1 MECSRNFS
9 RRGPT
14 IRLWAVAAV
23 AVLVCGLAVAESPQV
38 FYPFNGNANDLSGRT
53 GRNGTLQGA
62 PTLGADRNSVANQA
76 YSFNGTSQYV
86 TTPYQ
91 QGSGI
96 TAYSISAW
104 FRSNSADTNGRTIVS
119 ARGADADRSLTLSMG
134 TGFGVPAGRIF
145 FGLDTSGVGFGV
157 YTNTAYNDN
166 NWHHV
171 VGIFSRASGTI
182 VNGDFTIY
190 VDGAQAATTTV
201 SVGSP
206 GTAPITNTSTTTIG
220 RQMQWASSYWNGGLD
235 DIGIYARVLSAGDI
249 ACLYSATAAMKSTW
263 DFNGAG
269 NVEGWT
275 AMNQIA
281 SGPTQSG
288 GQMQYTTAAAA
299 SDPMI
304 GSPMMALPR
313 AQGSWLKV
321 RAQNGTTATGAI
333 LFWDSDLVADF
344 TGGHQGNYPINPG
357 DTQVSE
363 YWLNLATTGANW
375 TGTTYIQQFR
385 FDFPDNGGSLT
396 GPVNVDQI
404 AILSSGPPA
413 PTVAA
418 VTRQNPVTAT
428 WTNASQVTWDVRFSH
443 SMTTVAGN
451 DFAVTATGTAAGTGL
466 NVTRMGPT
474 WYRVTADVSG
484 QGTLRLDAA
493 TGGSGRDVA
502 DQALASAFTGGE
514 VYQVDRSG
522 PSVTIGAPSATLATS
537 GPVTYTVDYADAGSG
552 IAGITLVTGN
562 ITLNKTGTADGTVGV
577 SGSGN
582 SRTVTI
588 SGITGSGTLGI
599 SIAAGTATDNIPN
612 AAAAAGPSA
621 TFNVDN
627 DPPVITRNGPASVVL
642 ECGATYADTGATA
655 LDNLDGNI
663 TANIAVDGLP
673 PAGPLAPGEWT
684 ITYNV
689 GDTAGNQATE
699 VTRSVTVSD
708 TLAPLVTITGGT
720 LFGGECGVALTLP
733 GATALDGCS
742 GALSVDITDLDGLD
756 PSNPARGV
764 YAVVYTSAEDGAGLS
779 DTEVLVVNIA
789 DSVAP
794 VVTVT
799 GGNTLEGECGV
810 ALTLPGATVVE
821 GCAAGLAATVT
832 DYDGLDPAHP
842 AKGVYNVV
850 YGATDGAGLE
860 GTDVLVVTITD
871 TADPVVTIPGPNPIN
886 TFRGFPFTPPEVTAQ
901 DACDGALAVTP
912 SGSVDMG
919 TPGQYTLTYTAEDA
933 EGNTAQEELVVNV
946 SNDLPPVIT
955 LLGDASMTLDCGDT
969 YTDAGATAADIE
981 DGDLTGDIVVAGL
994 PPAGMLAPGAWTVTY
1009 NVSDSILNAAQTV
1022 TRTVTVLEN

>member
-428 WTNASQVTWDVRFSH
+428 WTNASQV
-443 SMTTVAGN
+443 
-451 DFAVTATGTAAGTGL
+451 
-466 NVTRMGPT
+466 
-474 WYRVTADVSG
+474 
-484 QGTLRLDAA
+484 
-493 TGGSGRDVA
+493 
-502 DQALASAFTGGE
+502 
-514 VYQVDRSG
+514 
-522 PSVTIGAPSATLATS
+522 
-537 GPVTYTVDYADAGSG
+537 
-552 IAGITLVTGN
+552 
-562 ITLNKTGTADGTVGV
+562 
-577 SGSGN
+577 
-582 SRTVTI
+582 
-588 SGITGSGTLGI
+588 
-599 SIAAGTATDNIPN
+599 
-612 AAAAAGPSA
+612 
-621 TFNVDN
+621 
-627 DPPVITRNGPASVVL
+627 
-642 ECGATYADTGATA
+642 
-655 LDNLDGNI
+655 
-663 TANIAVDGLP
+663 
-673 PAGPLAPGEWT
+673 
-684 ITYNV
+684 
-689 GDTAGNQATE
+689 
-699 VTRSVTVSD
+699 
-708 TLAPLVTITGGT
+708 
-720 LFGGECGVALTLP
+720 
-733 GATALDGCS
+733 
-742 GALSVDITDLDGLD
+742 
-756 PSNPARGV
+756 
-764 YAVVYTSAEDGAGLS
+764 
-779 DTEVLVVNIA
+779 
-789 DSVAP
+789 
-794 VVTVT
+794 
-799 GGNTLEGECGV
+799 
-810 ALTLPGATVVE
+810 
-821 GCAAGLAATVT
+821 
-832 DYDGLDPAHP
+832 
-842 AKGVYNVV
+842 
-850 YGATDGAGLE
+850 
-860 GTDVLVVTITD
+860 
-871 TADPVVTIPGPNPIN
+871 
-886 TFRGFPFTPPEVTAQ
+886 
-901 DACDGALAVTP
+901 
-912 SGSVDMG
+912 
-919 TPGQYTLTYTAEDA
+919 
-933 EGNTAQEELVVNV
+933 
-946 SNDLPPVIT
+946 
-955 LLGDASMTLDCGDT
+955 
-969 YTDAGATAADIE
+969 
-981 DGDLTGDIVVAGL
+981 
-994 PPAGMLAPGAWTVTY
+994 
-1009 NVSDSILNAAQTV
+1009 
-1022 TRTVTVLEN
+1022 